1 MNKGKFKVGYVRYT
15 GDGSGSLSNAQVMA
29 KVKPVIESL
38 GWTLDAEYHPDGWT
52 DGTDVH
58 AYFKGTGGEKLFV
71 SYAGVVEYSASDGL
85 ARTYYKG
92 GNYSY
97 NNIYGL
103 IVTMLPAPT
112 ETDPAD
118 LAWGSEKSPVYV
130 LSRSDTP
137 KEMLPL
143 VGHQYGDAPSFHRN
157 TLDTTYQMT
166 IISDGARIIFDSS
179 SSRMKYFWMGAI
191 FDTLA
196 HPTEDVSRV
205 AKYGILSLNWKSN
218 ASYHPF
224 TTLNTGEYVLHGG
237 IRSKDEWLR
246 YMQPENRMAHVFA
259 NAAGEWIY
267 GSYSA
272 SSAYRATLYAY
283 HALSATACVPIT
295 RGKARWLA
303 IGMTSCSEN
312 INTTG
317 YVVPGDGMKGWLDTD
332 MIRAVCPTG
341 LETNYTL
348 DNGNFVYVGNG
359 LMMGWCPTN
368 DTKYW

>member
-38 GWTLDAEYHPDGWT
+38 GWTLDNEYHPDGWR
-52 DGTDVH
+52 DGTDAH

-71 SYAGVVEYSASDGL
+71 SYAGSSEYSASDVL

-92 GNYSY
+92 TNSSY
-97 NNIYGL
+97 RYLYGL

-112 ETDPAD
+112 DTDSAD

-130 LSRSDTP
+130 LHRSDTP
-137 KEMLPL
+137 KEMLP
-143 VGHQYGDAPSFHRN
+143 VVAHSCSTSPSFHRN

-179 SSRMKYFWMGAI
+179 SSRLKYFWMGSI

-205 AKYGILSLNWKSN
+205 AKYGILSLNHDTGSYKS
-218 ASYHPF
+218 F
-224 TTLNTGEYVLHGG
+224 TSLPTGEYVLSGG
-237 IRSKDEWLR
+237 IKEKSDWPSCMDP
-246 YMQPENRMAHVFA
+246 YNHGASVFA

-341 LETNYTL
+341 LQTNYTL

>member
-38 GWTLDAEYHPDGWT
+38 GWTLDNEYHPDGWT

-71 SYAGVVEYSASDGL
+71 SYAGSSEYSASDGL
-85 ARTYYKG
+85 SRTYYKG
-92 GNYSY
+92 ASSSY
-97 NNIYGL
+97 TDLYGL
-103 IVTMLPAPT
+103 IVTMLPAPA
-112 ETDPAD
+112 ETDSAD
-118 LAWGSEKSPVYV
+118 LAWGSEKRPVYV

-137 KEMLPL
+137 KEMLP
-143 VGHQYGDAPSFHRN
+143 VAADSYSVSTSFHQN
-157 TLDTTYQMT
+157 DLDTTYQMT

-179 SSRMKYFWMGAI
+179 SARLKYFWMGSI

-196 HPTEDVSRV
+196 HPQEDVSRV
-205 AKYGILSLNWKSN
+205 AKYGILSLNWDSSN
-218 ASYHPF
+218 YSSF
-224 TTLNTGEYVLHGG
+224 TTLPTGEKVLYGG
-237 IRSKDEWLR
+237 IVSKDYWSN
-246 YMQPENRMAHVFA
+246 YMSPDYHGASVFA

-272 SSAYRATLYAY
+272 SSAYRATLYAHY
-283 HALSATACVPIT
+283 ALSATACVPIT

-341 LETNYTL
+341 LQTNYTL

>member
-38 GWTLDAEYHPDGWT
+38 GWTLDNEYHPDGWR
-52 DGTDVH
+52 DGTDEH

-71 SYAGVVEYSASDGL
+71 SYAGSSGRYASDEL

-92 GNYSY
+92 TNSSY
-97 NNIYGL
+97 RYLYGL

-112 ETDPAD
+112 DTDSAD
-118 LAWGSEKSPVYV
+118 LAWGSEKSPIYV

-137 KEMLPL
+137 NQMLP
-143 VGHQYGDAPSFHRN
+143 VAADSCSSETSFHKN
-157 TLDTTYQMT
+157 SLDKTYQMT
-166 IISDGARIIFDSS
+166 IISDGARIMFGSS
-179 SSRMKYFWMGAI
+179 YTRSKTFWMGSI

-205 AKYGILSLNWKSN
+205 AKYGILSLNHDSSN
-218 ASYHPF
+218 YSSF
-224 TTLNTGEYVLHGG
+224 ETLRTGEYVLYGG
-237 IRSKDEWLR
+237 IRAKSDWSN
-246 YMQPENRMAHVFA
+246 YMRPDYHGASVFA

-267 GSYSA
+267 GSYEA
-272 SSAYRATLYAY
+272 SSAYRATLYASD
-283 HALSATACVPIT
+283 ALSATACVPIT

-348 DNGNFVYVGNG
+348 DNGNFVYVAYG

>member
-71 SYAGVVEYSASDGL
+71 SYAGSSEYSASDQL
-85 ARTYYKG
+85 SRTYYKG
-92 GNYSY
+92 AHSSY
-97 NNIYGL
+97 RYLYGL

-112 ETDPAD
+112 DGDSSD
-118 LAWGSEKSPVYV
+118 LAWGSEKRPLYV

-137 KEMLPL
+137 NQMLP
-143 VGHQYGDAPSFHRN
+143 VVADSCMASTSFHKN
-157 TLDTTYQMT
+157 TLDNTYQMT
-166 IISDGARIIFDSS
+166 IISDGARIMFGPISTRS
-179 SSRMKYFWMGAI
+179 MTFWMGAI

-205 AKYGILSLNWKSN
+205 AKYGILSLNWVYN
-218 ASYHPF
+218 ASYHSF
-224 TTLNTGEYVLHGG
+224 TTLPTGEKVLYGG
-237 IRSKDEWLR
+237 IVSKDNWNS
-246 YMQPENRMAHVFA
+246 YTKPEDRMAHVFA

-283 HALSATACVPIT
+283 YALSATACVPIT

>member
-38 GWTLDAEYHPDGWT
+38 GWTLDNEYHPDGWT

-71 SYAGVVEYSASDGL
+71 SYAGSSEYSASDAL

-92 GNYSY
+92 GSYSY
-97 NNIYGL
+97 NYLYGL

-112 ETDPAD
+112 DTDSAD
-118 LAWGSEKSPVYV
+118 LAWGSAKRPVYV

-137 KEMLPL
+137 KEMLPV
-143 VGHQYGDAPSFHRN
+143 VGYQYGAAPSFHKN

-179 SSRMKYFWMGAI
+179 SSRLKYFWMGSI

-205 AKYGILSLNWKSN
+205 AKYGILSLNWDLSN
-218 ASYHPF
+218 YSSF
-224 TTLNTGEYVLHGG
+224 GTLRTGEYVLSGSIKVKSDWSNYMRPDYHGA
-237 IRSKDEWLR
+237 S
-246 YMQPENRMAHVFA
+246 VFA

-272 SSAYRATLYAY
+272 SSAYRATVYAAD
-283 HALSATACVPIT
+283 ALSATACVPIT

-341 LETNYTL
+341 LQTNYTL